1 MKKCLRF
8 LNPVHAAHQ
17 EMQSRKSRRM
27 KRDIRYCISAVLAA
41 MLLLMACGCG
51 RQTERAAESVA
62 ATGIIGAMDEEVA
75 SLKGAMEI
83 KSTRTVAGM
92 EFFEGTLDGKAV
104 VVVQCGMGKVNA
116 GICAHTL
123 INDFGCTRIINTGVA
138 GSLDNA
144 IDIGDIVVSTDAV
157 QHDFDVSPIGFERG
171 EIPYTGRYAFPADE
185 TMRALA
191 VSAAREAAPEVHV
204 FEGRVCS
211 GDQFI
216 ASREQKET
224 ILANFGGECCE
235 MEGGAIAQACYLSNT
250 PFVIIRAISDKAD
263 ASEEV
268 SYETFKEAAA
278 ARCAAIVRYMISH
291 E

>member
-1 MKKCLRF
+1 MKHF
-8 LNPVHAAHQ
+8 
-17 EMQSRKSRRM
+17 RM
-27 KRDIRYCISAVLAA
+27 KRNIRTCIGAALAA
-41 MLLLMACGCG
+41 ILLLMVCGCG
-51 RQTERAAESVA
+51 RQTEQAAELA
-62 ATGIIGAMDEEVA
+62 PAIGIIGAMEVEVA
-75 SLKGAMEI
+75 SLKSAMTNS
-83 KSTRTVAGM
+83 STQTIAGM
-92 EFFEGTLDGKAV
+92 EFCEGTMDGKAV

-123 INDFGCTRIINTGVA
+123 INEFGCTRIINTGVA

-157 QHDFDVSPIGFERG
+157 QHDFDVTPIGFERG
-171 EIPYTGRYAFPADE
+171 EIPYTGLYAFPADE
-185 TMRALA
+185 TLRALA
-191 VSAAREAAPEVHV
+191 VSAVRASAPEIHV

-235 MEGGAIAQACYLSNT
+235 MEGGAIAQACYLNNT

-268 SYETFKEAAA
+268 SFKEFEADAAM
-278 ARCAAIVRYMISH
+278 RCAAIVRYMISH

>member
-1 MKKCLRF
+1 
-8 LNPVHAAHQ
+8 
-17 EMQSRKSRRM
+17 M
-27 KRDIRYCISAVLAA
+27 KRNIKICISVALAAVL
-41 MLLLMACGCG
+41 MLMACGCG
-51 RQTERAAESVA
+51 RQSGQAVEPVDAI
-62 ATGIIGAMDEEVA
+62 GIIGAMEVEVA
-75 SLKGAMEI
+75 SLKDAMTI
-83 KSTRTVAGM
+83 SSTQTIADM
-92 EFFEGTLDGKAV
+92 EFCEGTLDGKAV

-157 QHDFDVSPIGFERG
+157 QHDFDVTPIGFERG
-171 EIPYTGRYAFPADE
+171 EIPYTGLYAFPADE
-185 TMRALA
+185 TLRALA
-191 VSAAREAAPEVHV
+191 VSAVRASAPEIHV

-235 MEGGAIAQACYLSNT
+235 MEGGAIAHACYLNNT

-263 ASEEV
+263 DSEEV
-268 SYETFKEAAA
+268 SFKEFEEAAA
-278 ARCAAIVRYMISH
+278 ERCAAIVRYMVSTL
-291 E
+291 